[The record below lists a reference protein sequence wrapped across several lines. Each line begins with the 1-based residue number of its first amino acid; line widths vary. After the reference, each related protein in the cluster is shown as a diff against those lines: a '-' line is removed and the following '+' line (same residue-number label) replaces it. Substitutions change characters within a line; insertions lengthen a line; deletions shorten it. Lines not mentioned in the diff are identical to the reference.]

1 MRGPTP
7 RATFL
12 PLAIL
17 FFFQWFAFGLWNVS
31 FSNVLKHAGLERY
44 IALAF
49 TCNAVAAFVSP
60 LLVGSFADRS
70 IPPVKLMRWLYWL
83 SGFWLTAMFA
93 AIDFGWGAIPML
105 ICMQL
110 YSLCFSPCSSLLPA
124 IALAALHDP
133 SAEFGPLRMWAT
145 AGWMLA
151 GCAVSWVLA
160 ADTSVLSGYVAGGV
174 FMTLGFATY
183 LLPAWQM
190 PAAAK
195 ARNWKEVFGLDA
207 LALLRHPDH
216 RTILITVTL
225 FGMPLAAF
233 YPYTPLQLTALGVGH
248 PTATM
253 ALGQTTE
260 VVALLTLAALLRR
273 VRLKWAILLGLVFGV
288 VRLALFA
295 LNLRTAL
302 LIGITLHGACYVLF
316 TVVAQIY
323 LAERVER
330 TMQARAQALFGMLT
344 SGVSNLLGYLGTGGW
359 FLLMTYDG
367 ITRWSL
373 YWSGLCAATVAIT
386 VYFAWAYHGVGHGFF
401 RQPSDN
407 QKQVPLL

>member
-1 MRGPTP
+1 
-7 RATFL
+7 
-12 PLAIL
+12 
-17 FFFQWFAFGLWNVS
+17 
-31 FSNVLKHAGLERY
+31 
-44 IALAF
+44 
-49 TCNAVAAFVSP
+49 
-60 LLVGSFADRS
+60 
-70 IPPVKLMRWLYWL
+70 
-83 SGFWLTAMFA
+83 
-93 AIDFGWGAIPML
+93 
-105 ICMQL
+105 
-110 YSLCFSPCSSLLPA
+110 
-124 IALAALHDP
+124 
-133 SAEFGPLRMWAT
+133 
-145 AGWMLA
+145 
-151 GCAVSWVLA
+151 
-160 ADTSVLSGYVAGGV
+160 
-174 FMTLGFATY
+174 MTLGFATY
-183 LLPAWQM
+183 LMPAWQL

-373 YWSGLCAATVAIT
+373 YWSGLCAVTVAIT

-401 RQPSDN
+401 RQPADN
-407 QKQVPLL
+407 QK

>member
-1 MRGPTP
+1 M
-7 RATFL
+7 
-12 PLAIL
+12 
-17 FFFQWFAFGLWNVS
+17 
-31 FSNVLKHAGLERY
+31 
-44 IALAF
+44 
-49 TCNAVAAFVSP
+49 
-60 LLVGSFADRS
+60 
-70 IPPVKLMRWLYWL
+70 
-83 SGFWLTAMFA
+83 
-93 AIDFGWGAIPML
+93 
-105 ICMQL
+105 
-110 YSLCFSPCSSLLPA
+110 
-124 IALAALHDP
+124 
-133 SAEFGPLRMWAT
+133 RMWAT

-174 FMTLGFATY
+174 FVTLGFATY

-359 FLLMTYDG
+359 FLLMTHDG
-367 ITRWSL
+367 VTRWSL

-401 RQPSDN
+401 RQPADN
-407 QKQVPLL
+407 QK